1 LLLGYK
7 KNLGTLDRII
17 RVAIGFYTLWVVLT
31 GAATGWWAV
40 AAFAF
45 AIFNFIEAAMAY

>member
-1 LLLGYK
+1 MILSYK

-17 RVAIGFYTLWVVLT
+17 RIAIGFYTLWVIFSGT
-31 GAATGWWAV
+31 ATGWWAV
-40 AAFAF
+40 AAFVF